1 MSVGPRP
8 VRDGGI
14 ARARE
19 DVGCIGG
26 FSGMAESPSASAT
39 RLSPAR
45 IEGQHGVEPNPTVLS
60 RRRAPH
66 RAGQHACRASI
77 LPRAGFVYAAPAI
90 TGRRPPWGLAVC
102 SCARGAAA
110 RSSCAAAAIAGR
122 STAVSIALDRPAA
135 RRCAERAD
143 AVSKPGGGGGC
154 MPPGWSG
161 IGRSWLKVPPASP
174 LECQTRAGRE
184 K

>member
-1 MSVGPRP
+1 MVSLLPR
-8 VRDGGI
+8 GI
-14 ARARE
+14 TGAA
-19 DVGCIGG
+19 
-26 FSGMAESPSASAT
+26 SASAT
-39 RLSPAR
+39 RRPPAR
-45 IEGQHGVEPNPTVLS
+45 IEGQHGAGLNLAVLF

-77 LPRAGFVYAAPAI
+77 LPRAAFVYAAPAI
-90 TGRRPPWGLAVC
+90 TGRPPRGLAVC

-110 RSSCAAAAIAGR
+110 RWSCAAAVTAGR
-122 STAVSIALDRPAA
+122 STAVSIAPDRAAA

-154 MPPGWSG
+154 MPPGWPG
-161 IGRSWLKVPPASP
+161 IGRSWPKVPPASP

>member
-26 FSGMAESPSASAT
+26 FSGMAESLSASAT

-66 RAGQHACRASI
+66 RAGQHACRTSI
-77 LPRAGFVYAAPAI
+77 PPRAGFVYAAPAM
-90 TGRRPPWGLAVC
+90 TGRPRRGLAVC

-110 RSSCAAAAIAGR
+110 RSSCAAAATGDR
-122 STAVSIALDRPAA
+122 STAVSIAPDRHAA
-135 RRCAERAD
+135 RPCAERAD

-161 IGRSWLKVPPASP
+161 IGRSWPKVPPASP
-174 LECQTRAGRE
+174 LECLTRAGRE